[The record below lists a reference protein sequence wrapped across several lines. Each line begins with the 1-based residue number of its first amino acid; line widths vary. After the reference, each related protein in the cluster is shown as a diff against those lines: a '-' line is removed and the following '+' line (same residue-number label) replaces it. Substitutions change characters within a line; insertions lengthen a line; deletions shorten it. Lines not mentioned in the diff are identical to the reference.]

1 MCVLWWWWHVE
12 LGGAHKCLKPL
23 TNLKHFCLDSGWW
36 FAWISVNV
44 IIVSGLR
51 YQSANTFRECSYA
64 EKLRLRN
71 LLRLC
76 DLRLSGLWH
85 LRLWGLWRLRELA
98 ITESL
103 PLLIPLPRKLLPLPT
118 EPILRHASSVWKWC
132 TPAKTSSLSGA
143 PTLSHKFCMSEW
155 RYQANKRDDECP
167 FRYELNQEA
176 RRRHL
181 TLWHWIK
188 YWWFVKSC
196 FVNHWSFIIKL
207 CEGKVVTTTMMMSN
221 FFELWWQRTFE
232 SGKVDD
238 NDDEWYF

>member
-1 MCVLWWWWHVE
+1 MCVSWWWWHVE

-98 ITESL
+98 ITECL

-143 PTLSHKFCMSEW
+143 PTLSTSFACRNGVIRPTNVMMSVHSDV
-155 RYQANKRDDECP
+155 N
-167 FRYELNQEA
+167 
-176 RRRHL
+176 
-181 TLWHWIK
+181 WIK
-188 YWWFVKSC
+188 KLVGVTWRFGIELSTDD
-196 FVNHWSFIIKL
+196 SLSLALSII
-207 CEGKVVTTTMMMSN
+207 GHS
-221 FFELWWQRTFE
+221 
-232 SGKVDD
+232 
-238 NDDEWYF
+238 